1 VPSGPQV
8 VVTGLGTVNALA
20 GSVPEFATALR
31 AGTCAIGPV
40 TVFDTTGYR
49 SRIAAE
55 VPEALADAPAGTDA
69 ALRRRLSRSDVFA
82 LRAVAEALADAG
94 VVGAVAPERI
104 GLAIGGTTGGML
116 RGEEALRAR
125 IQAKPG
131 TRHRYPSTAVLGAP
145 ISISADVL
153 ADAFGFAGPRL
164 SLSTACSS
172 SANALGAAL
181 DWIALGRADVV
192 VAGGTESLCRM
203 TFAGFNALHALS
215 LEPCRPFDRGRNG
228 LSLGE
233 GAAILVVES
242 AEHAVRR
249 GARAHAELLSYGNS
263 ADAHHLTAPHPEGTG
278 AMLAMR
284 RALER
289 ADLEPDAIDYINAHG
304 TGTPLN
310 DAVEA
315 AAIAAVFGDAA
326 PWLAV
331 SSTKGA
337 VGHMLGAAGAI
348 EALATVLALR
358 DGFLPPTVNL
368 DDPDPACALDLVPRA
383 SRPAALRYAL
393 SNSYGFGG
401 NNTSVVLGR
410 A

>member
-1 VPSGPQV
+1 MPSGPQV

-20 GSVPEFATALR
+20 GSVHEFATALR

-55 VPEALADAPAGTDA
+55 VPHELAEAPSGPGA

-82 LRAVAEALADAG
+82 LRAAAEALADAG
-94 VVGAVAPERI
+94 LPGDVAPERI
-104 GLAIGGTTGGML
+104 GLALGGTTGGML
-116 RGEEALRAR
+116 RGEASLRAR
-125 IQAKPG
+125 IQG
-131 TRHRYPSTAVLGAP
+131 TRDRYPSAAVVGAP
-145 ISISADVL
+145 ISASADVL
-153 ADAFGFAGPRL
+153 ADAFDVAGPRL

-215 LEPCRPFDRGRNG
+215 LEPCRPFDRGRSG

-242 AEHAVRR
+242 AEHAARR
-249 GARAHAELLSYGNS
+249 GARAHAELLAYGNS

-278 AMLAMR
+278 AILAMR

-289 ADLEPDAIDYINAHG
+289 AGLEPDAIDYINAHG

-326 PWLAV
+326 PHLAV

-337 VGHMLGAAGAI
+337 VGHTLGAAGAI
-348 EALATVLALR
+348 EALATILALR

-368 DDPDPACALDLVPRA
+368 DDPDPACLLDLVPRT

-401 NNTSVVLGR
+401 NNTSVVLGH

>member
-1 VPSGPQV
+1 MADSTQRV

-20 GSVPEFATALR
+20 GSVAEFAAALR

-40 TVFDTTGYR
+40 TVFDPTGYR

-55 VPEALADAPAGTDA
+55 VRDDAPPPGLAP

-82 LRAVAEALADAG
+82 LRATAEALADSALD
-94 VVGAVAPERI
+94 GAVAPERI
-104 GLAIGGTTGGML
+104 ALAFGGTTGGML
-116 RGEEALRAR
+116 RGEESLRER
-125 IQAKPG
+125 IQG
-131 TRHRYPSTAVLGAP
+131 TRNRYESGPILGAP
-145 ISISADVL
+145 ISASADVV
-153 ADAFGFAGPRL
+153 AGVFGIGGPRL

-172 SANALGAAL
+172 SANALGVAL
-181 DWIALGRADVV
+181 DWIHLGRADVV
-192 VAGGTESLCRM
+192 IAGGTESLCRM

-215 LEPCRPFDRGRNG
+215 LEPCRPFDRARSG

-233 GAAILVVES
+233 GAAMLVVES
-242 AEHAVRR
+242 AEHAARR
-249 GARAHAELLSYGNS
+249 GARAHAEILSYGNS
-263 ADAHHLTAPHPEGTG
+263 ADAHHLTAPHPDGTG
-278 AMLAMR
+278 AVLAMR
-284 RALER
+284 RALARAGLAPER
-289 ADLEPDAIDYINAHG
+289 VDYINAHG

-310 DAVEA
+310 DTVEA
-315 AAIAAVFGDAA
+315 AAIATVFGA
-326 PWLAV
+326 PAPHLAV

-337 VGHMLGAAGAI
+337 VGHTLGAAGAI
-348 EALATVLALR
+348 EALATILALR

-368 DDPDPACALDLVPRA
+368 DDPDPACALDFVPRA
-383 SRPAALRYAL
+383 SRSATLRYAL

>member
-1 VPSGPQV
+1 VADSTQRV

-20 GSVPEFATALR
+20 GTVAEFAAALR

-40 TVFDTTGYR
+40 TVFDPTGYR

-55 VPEALADAPAGTDA
+55 VRDDAPPPGLAP

-82 LRAVAEALADAG
+82 LRATAEAVADSALDG
-94 VVGAVAPERI
+94 TVAPERI
-104 GLAIGGTTGGML
+104 ALAFGGTTGGML
-116 RGEEALRAR
+116 RGEESLRER
-125 IQAKPG
+125 VQG
-131 TRHRYPSTAVLGAP
+131 TRPRYQSAPILGAP
-145 ISISADVL
+145 ISTSADVV
-153 ADAFGFAGPRL
+153 AGVFGFGGPRL

-172 SANALGAAL
+172 SANALGVAL
-181 DWIALGRADVV
+181 DWIRLGRADVV
-192 VAGGTESLCRM
+192 IAGGTESLCRM

-215 LEPCRPFDRGRNG
+215 LEPCRPFDRARSG

-233 GAAILVVES
+233 GAAMLVVES
-242 AEHAVRR
+242 AEHAARR
-249 GARAHAELLSYGNS
+249 GVRAHAEILSYGNS
-263 ADAHHLTAPHPEGTG
+263 ADAHHLTAPHPDGRG
-278 AMLAMR
+278 AVLAMR
-284 RALER
+284 RALTRAGLAPER
-289 ADLEPDAIDYINAHG
+289 VDYINAHG

-310 DAVEA
+310 DTVEA
-315 AAIAAVFGDAA
+315 AAIATVFGA
-326 PWLAV
+326 PASRLAV

-337 VGHMLGAAGAI
+337 VGHTLGAAGAI
-348 EALATVLALR
+348 EALATILALR

-383 SRPAALRYAL
+383 SRPATLRYAL

>member
-1 VPSGPQV
+1 MAPSDPQV

-20 GSVPEFATALR
+20 GSVSEFATALR
-31 AGTCAIGPV
+31 AGTCGIGPV
-40 TVFDTTGYR
+40 TVFDSTGYR

-55 VPEALADAPAGTDA
+55 VRRADADAPAGIA
-69 ALRRRLSRSDVFA
+69 PALRRRLSRSDIFA
-82 LRAVAEALADAG
+82 LRATAEALADAG
-94 VVGAVAPERI
+94 LTGAVPRERI
-104 GLAIGGTTGGML
+104 GLVLGGTTGGML
-116 RGEEALRAR
+116 RGEESLRER
-125 IQAKPG
+125 IQG
-131 TRHRYPSTAVLGAP
+131 TRDQYTSASVLGAA
-145 ISISADVL
+145 ISASADVL
-153 ADAFGFAGPRL
+153 ADTFDLAGPRL

-181 DWIALGRADVV
+181 DWISLGRADVV

-215 LEPCRPFDRGRNG
+215 LEPCRPFDRERSG

-242 AEHAVRR
+242 AEHAARR
-249 GARAHAELLSYGNS
+249 GARVHAELLSYGNS

-278 AMLAMR
+278 AALAMR
-284 RALER
+284 RALMR
-289 ADLEPDAIDYINAHG
+289 AGLAPEDIDYINAHG

-310 DAVEA
+310 DTVEA
-315 AAIAAVFGDAA
+315 TAIAAVFGEAA
-326 PWLAV
+326 ARLAV

-337 VGHMLGAAGAI
+337 VGHTLGAAGAI
-348 EALATVLALR
+348 EALATILALR

-368 DDPDPACALDLVPRA
+368 ANPDPACAFDLVPRD
-383 SRPAALRYAL
+383 SRPASLRYAL